1 MDLSKQFDSP
11 WLKAKLNVREGD
23 NIKFLDEGIINE
35 DKVDLKVSVM
45 RNGEEIS
52 QKKFTINATNFRT
65 VAQLYGTDTKQ
76 WIGKEMEVSIYK
88 ARNPRTNS
96 LVDAI
101 MLTTPSIHQ
110 DEEETNPEDLPF

>member
-11 WLKAKLNVREGD
+11 WLKAKLNVVEGD
-23 NIKFLDEGIINE
+23 NIKFLDEGTITD
-35 DKVDLKVSVM
+35 DKVDLKVAVM
-45 RNGEEIS
+45 RSGQEVS

-65 VAQLYGTDTKQ
+65 VAQLYGTDTKK

-101 MLTTPSIHQ
+101 MLVAPSIHG
-110 DEEETNPEDLPF
+110 EEEVNPEDLPF